1 MALDGLD
8 EAGVLGLV
16 EAAWGHSLDE
26 AGMDLAASLCHET
39 DGNPFFVSEMLRHL
53 SETGALY
60 ANDQGHLVTTEA
72 FSEMALPH
80 SVRQVISARVARLGD
95 QALSVLRLA
104 AVIGRTFDLDV
115 LAHAS
120 GIDEEDLLDL
130 LEEAQGAS
138 VLCEVQEVAGR
149 YRFAH
154 ALIAHTLATDMGPT
168 RRARA
173 HRTVAGA
180 LEALWEGELG
190 PDALDDQVLVG
201 LERTASAKKAG
212 RLRQLA
218 HHYALT
224 AQAADHPRALAYCRL
239 AGHAALGALAPDEAT
254 GWFAKALEL
263 YHADGPTDQALGTD
277 LLIGLGTAQRH
288 AGDPDH
294 RRHPA
299 GGLSPGPGPR
309 RGPGFDP
316 SCAHRL

>member
-1 MALDGLD
+1 M
-8 EAGVLGLV
+8 
-16 EAAWGHSLDE
+16 
-26 AGMDLAASLCHET
+26 
-39 DGNPFFVSEMLRHL
+39 
-53 SETGALY
+53 
-60 ANDQGHLVTTEA
+60 
-72 FSEMALPH
+72 
-80 SVRQVISARVARLGD
+80 
-95 QALSVLRLA
+95 
-104 AVIGRTFDLDV
+104 

-288 AGDPDH
+288 AGDPENRATLLGAARQAQAHGEAQALTRAVLTACDGALSTALGYLDAEKVACLEAAIAALGPEDSAAKAALLGRAVLGAH
-294 RRHPA
+294 LR
-299 GGLSPGPGPR
+299 GSPGAPTGL
-309 RGPGFDP
+309 G
-316 SCAHRL
+316 